1 MSTTPALRAL
11 LARWIDDAAV
21 FPPASLPVAQAWRE
35 HRTHL
40 RSGYGDLLGPLLVGA
55 SAAASLVD
63 VVEGSP
69 EVSQAEDGAGGDAGA
84 GPVAV
89 GVVARAGTPVEDL
102 LAAASRLRTSPR
114 VRVHSVEVAHDPDGR
129 WARAL
134 DLALPVA
141 VEVPKD
147 PEAQA
152 AALKAMAAAAA
163 WGGHRLTAKLRTQST
178 ADAPVPTTAQLAAFL
193 VGARDHGLPFKLT
206 GGLHSAVARTAALP
220 DGSTEE
226 QHGALNVLVAT
237 SHLETGAT
245 PEELEEVL
253 ALRDGPQLAA
263 AARDLDETQAAAVRA
278 RFVSFGC
285 CTVPDPVADLVAL
298 GLLPA

>member
-40 RSGYGDLLGPLLVGA
+40 RSGYGDLLGPLLIGA

-63 VVEGSP
+63 VVEASSAVSP
-69 EVSQAEDGAGGDAGA
+69 VAEGAGGGAGA

-114 VRVHSVEVAHDPDGR
+114 VTVHSVEVAHDPHGR
-129 WARAL
+129 WTRAL
-134 DLALPVA
+134 DLDVPVA
-141 VEVPKD
+141 VEVPRNPD
-147 PEAQA
+147 AQA
-152 AALKAMAAAAA
+152 VALEALASEASD
-163 WGGHRLTAKLRTQST
+163 GHRLTAKLRTQST
-178 ADAPVPTTAQLAAFL
+178 PDLPVPTAAQLAAFL

-245 PEELEEVL
+245 AEELEEVL
-253 ALRDGPQLAA
+253 ALRDGQQLAA
-263 AARDLDETQAAAVRA
+263 AARDLDEAQAAAVRA

-285 CTVPDPVADLVAL
+285 CTVPDPVAHLVAL